1 MKNFNIHLTAG
12 NLNASPRSIDENGII
27 EFSVSSIFNSNYK
40 TVYVE
45 EDTVTVLNCWQDES
59 NVYKG
64 SIKGISDRQLFI
76 LMLQFRD
83 EFLEIEKRSEQ
94 EYNLIYEKLTIISL
108 LNDSQIS
115 RKKKVELK
123 KCLDNIEFE
132 LLYYTDKDIRE
143 AIDEVNKIA
152 PNIMLA

>member
-1 MKNFNIHLTAG
+1 MKELGICFNAG
-12 NLNASPRSIDENGII
+12 NLYASPLYVSYNII
-27 EFSVSSIFNSNYK
+27 EFKVWSIFDSK
-40 TVYVE
+40 LKAVRVE
-45 EDTVTVLNCWQDES
+45 NDTVSVFDCWSSDS
-59 NVYKG
+59 ICKG

-108 LNDSQIS
+108 LNDSQIN

-143 AIDEVNKIA
+143 AIDEVNEIA

>member
-1 MKNFNIHLTAG
+1 MKNFNIHLIAG
-12 NLNASPRSIDENGII
+12 NLSAAPRSIDENGII
-27 EFSVSSIFNSNYK
+27 KFSVWSIFSNKEK
-40 TVYVE
+40 TVFVNGDVVGVYDFWGE
-45 EDTVTVLNCWQDES
+45 ENKIC
-59 NVYKG
+59 KG

-83 EFLEIEKRSEQ
+83 EFLEIEKRSGQ

-115 RKKKVELK
+115 RKRKIELK

-143 AIDEVNKIA
+143 AIDEVNRIA
-152 PNIMLA
+152 PNIVLA

>member
-1 MKNFNIHLTAG
+1 MKNFNIHLIAG
-12 NLNASPRSIDENGII
+12 NLHASPLSIDENGII
-27 EFSVSSIFNSNYK
+27 KFSVWSIFSSNFK

-45 EDTVTVLNCWQDES
+45 EDTVTVLNCWQDEN
-59 NVYKG
+59 NVCKSY
-64 SIKGISDRQLFI
+64 IKGISDRQLFI
-76 LMLQFRD
+76 LMLRFRD
-83 EFLEIEKRSEQ
+83 EFLEIEERSEQ

-115 RKKKVELK
+115 RKRKTELK

-143 AIDEVNKIA
+143 AIDEVNRIA